1 MIATITVM
9 DTADQS
15 AANARRREDAIL
27 NLFDQQYTRLRGLAY
42 VMLGDSGLAEEVVME
57 AFAKVFSIW
66 PRFRRTD
73 SPAAYLR
80 QVVVNM
86 SRGKL
91 RRRRVESRAGA
102 LLHGRSQ
109 SRAPDWEAG
118 RSDADIDVWRAV
130 GTLPERQRACVALR
144 YLEDMTE
151 REIAETLDCSVGTV
165 KSQLSRARK
174 RLAEILD
181 APGSGGGA

>member
-1 MIATITVM
+1 MIATVM

-15 AANARRREDAIL
+15 SAEARRRDDVIL
-27 NLFDQQYTRLRGLAY
+27 VLFDQQYTRLRGLAY

-66 PRFRRTD
+66 PAFRRTEN
-73 SPAAYLR
+73 PAAYLR
-80 QVVVNM
+80 QVVVNI

-91 RRRRVESRAGA
+91 RRRKVEWRVGA
-102 LLHGRSQ
+102 VFHGRSQ
-109 SRAPDWEAG
+109 SRAPDWEAS

-151 REIAETLDCSVGTV
+151 REIAEAMDCSVGTV
-165 KSQLSRARK
+165 KSQLSRARR
-174 RLAEILD
+174 RLAELLD
-181 APGSGGGA
+181 APGGND